1 MTILA
6 RLVAMAALAIS
17 LSACASGND
26 DLYTRMPAMKGRS
39 TVENTGQ
46 KPVQCVPYAREHSR
60 VKLYGD
66 AWTWW
71 DKAKGKYP
79 RGSAPQ
85 TGAVMVLHDYA
96 GPEHGHVAVVR
107 TQVSAREIRVD
118 HANWLNDGS
127 IFINNPV
134 LDVSEGNDWS
144 VVRVFNIQTG
154 GWGSKVYPVK
164 GFIGSRRDAD
174 DGEAPEENRARPDL
188 VASNA
193 FAPQQQI
200 H

>member
-1 MTILA
+1 MTIFA
-6 RLVAMAALAIS
+6 RLAAMAALAIS
-17 LSACASGND
+17 LSACASSRD
-26 DLYTRMPAMKGRS
+26 DLYTRMPAMKGESR
-39 TVENTGQ
+39 VENTGQ
-46 KPVQCVPYAREHSR
+46 KPLQCVPYAREHSR
-60 VKLYGD
+60 IKIYGD

-71 DKAKGKYP
+71 DKAGGKYP

-85 TGAVMVLHDYA
+85 KGAVMVLHDYA
-96 GPEHGHVAVVR
+96 GPDHGHVAVVR
-107 TQVSAREIRVD
+107 SLVSAREIRID

-134 LDVSEGNDWS
+134 MDVSADNDWS
-144 VVRVFNIQTG
+144 QVRVFNIQTG

-174 DGEAPEENRARPDL
+174 DDADDDRNKARPDL

-193 FAPQQQI
+193 FAPEQQI